1 MPAAVRYRHD
11 HNDELAA
18 ALADV
23 LAKIDRWRQLAHR
36 RPLAEVLW
44 QIYDESGYLA
54 FGAGYTVWL
63 DAVVGVALLSLPVLL
78 YEAQRRRQE
87 PKRPI
92 A

>member
-1 MPAAVRYRHD
+1 MIGD
-11 HNDELAA
+11 SLA
-18 ALADV
+18 
-23 LAKIDRWRQLAHR
+23 I
-36 RPLAEVLW
+36 
-44 QIYDESGYLA
+44 ESGYLA

-87 PKRPI
+87 RKRPI

>member
-1 MPAAVRYRHD
+1 VFSALLLMGYRWLVRHTRYPALVYGAVLLFVAAPLLVIGD
-11 HNDELAA
+11 SLA
-18 ALADV
+18 
-23 LAKIDRWRQLAHR
+23 I
-36 RPLAEVLW
+36 
-44 QIYDESGYLA
+44 ESGYLA

-87 PKRPI
+87 RKRPI